1 MNKKFKNS
9 IKAAAAKAASM
20 LALIPLLAGCADLE
34 QTSLS
39 SIDKDDFYQ
48 NEADVKVALN
58 GIYQILGDGGKG
70 MNAPWSDELVFLND
84 LQSEY
89 ARRGT
94 ANSADITEIGDF
106 AVTPTNAFVRTAW
119 YYRYQ
124 AINLAN
130 ILIDKV
136 ENNQNIAEQA
146 RLNYVRAA
154 KFLRALYYF
163 DLVRIF
169 GDVPLALHDGDGEG
183 QPRTPQ
189 DEVFQQIVS
198 DLEEAEKITPD
209 FAPLTS
215 DASSGAA
222 TTLLAKVYLTW
233 AQTDTDYSLAN
244 QAQLYQ
250 KAADAADRVIS
261 SGRYRLNDKFCD
273 NWALDKKNNQELIFT
288 VEHKFGVNRNI
299 TGHCT
304 FSTGFTND
312 RLPVIAALSND
323 MYYEFDSADQR
334 RDATVTLRLW
344 NPATSSYYD
353 FDRLRYRKYIDTL
366 YMADFA
372 NPYESGQ
379 NSSSSV
385 LRYAD
390 VLLIKAE
397 TLNELNAA
405 PTAAAYEALNAVR
418 HRAYRSIVDGTEQTP
433 TDGRPV
439 ELAGLTKDEF
449 RQAVQQERYF
459 EFVMEGHRWF
469 DLKRWHILVK
479 TIKARVPADDL
490 KYKNITLRNYY
501 LPLPNDQIV
510 LNPLLQQN
518 WGYQGETTGDP
529 YSAKGWE

>member
-1 MNKKFKNS
+1 MIMKRISYILYTFS
-9 IKAAAAKAASM
+9 
-20 LALIPLLAGCADLE
+20 LALLTSCADLD
-34 QTSLS
+34 QTALS

-48 NEADVKVALN
+48 NEADIRVALN
-58 GIYQILGDGGKG
+58 GIYQILGDGGKS
-70 MNAPWSDELVFLND
+70 MNAPWSDELIFLND

-119 YYRYQ
+119 FYRYQ
-124 AINLAN
+124 AINRAN

-136 ENNQNIAEQA
+136 ENNQNIAEGT

-169 GDVPLALHDGDGEG
+169 GDVPLALHDGEGEG
-183 QPRTPQ
+183 EARTPQ
-189 DEVFQQIVS
+189 DEVFKQIVS
-198 DLEEAEKITPD
+198 DLEEGEKITSD

-222 TTLLAKVYLTW
+222 SALLAKVYLTW
-233 AQTDTDYSLAN
+233 AQTDTEYSLAN
-244 QAQLYQ
+244 KQQLYQ
-250 KAADAADRVIS
+250 KAVEAADRVITS
-261 SGRYRLNDKFCD
+261 KRYRLNDKFCD
-273 NWALDKKNNQELIFT
+273 NWALDKKDNAELIFT

-299 TGHCT
+299 TGHCV

-312 RLPVIAALSND
+312 RLPVIAALNNNV
-323 MYYEFDSADQR
+323 YYEYDPADQR

-353 FDRLRYRKYIDTL
+353 FERLRYRKYIDTL
-366 YMADFA
+366 YMANFA

-397 TLNELNAA
+397 ALNELNAA
-405 PTAAAYEALNAVR
+405 PTAAAYEALNAIR
-418 HRAYRSIVDGTEQTP
+418 QRAYKSVVDGTVQTP
-433 TDGRPV
+433 TDGQPI
-439 ELAGLTKDEF
+439 ELAGLTKEQF
-449 RQAVQQERYF
+449 REALQHERYL
-459 EFVMEGHRWF
+459 EFILEGHRWF
-469 DLKRWHILVK
+469 DLKRWHVLVK
-479 TIKARVPADDL
+479 TIKSRVPATDL
-490 KYKNITLRNYY
+490 KYKNITTRNYY
-501 LPLPNDQIV
+501 LPLPNDQLV
-510 LNPLLQQN
+510 LNPKLVQN
-518 WGYQGETTGDP
+518 WGYQGETNGDP
-529 YSAKGWE
+529 YAARGWE